1 MGALDG
7 IRVLDAGLLVQ
18 GPQAAALMADMGAD
32 VIKVELPG
40 FGDQARWIPVS
51 ETDRRA
57 PYFVATNR
65 GKRSVSVD
73 LRKPDGREIFLRLA
87 ETADVIISNFKGGTL
102 DSWGLSY
109 EEVSA
114 RNPRIIYATG
124 TVFGPIGPDAGREGA
139 DLAGQAAGGL
149 ISTTGVNGG
158 NPTPVGVTIADF
170 IASQSM
176 ANGILAALIA
186 RANSGKGQRV
196 DVSLVG
202 SQIWAQASEYA
213 SFGMSG
219 EQPGRSNHGHPLI
232 HAAYFI
238 VPTKDGWLAL
248 IGVPMPLRPAFYNC
262 VNRPD
267 LGSDERFAGSLYS
280 PEVKAALH
288 AELSKVFPER
298 TTAEWC
304 EVLRNAGQRYAP
316 VRGYAE
322 VMDDPQM
329 WENGYLSVLQHPE
342 WGDVRMAGVPIRMS
356 ETPLKPGSFLAELG
370 QDTELVLMELGY
382 EWEQIEAFRSAGAV

>member
-18 GPQAAALMADMGAD
+18 GPQAAALMADMGAE

-40 FGDQARWIPVS
+40 FGDQSRWIPVNIA
-51 ETDRRA
+51 DRRA
-57 PYFVATNR
+57 PYYIALNR

-87 ETADVIISNFKGGTL
+87 ETADVVISNFKGGTM
-102 DSWGLSY
+102 DEWGLSY

-124 TVFGPIGPDAGREGA
+124 TVFGPTGPDAAREGA

-158 NPTPVGVTIADF
+158 QPTPVGVTIADF

-186 RANSGKGQRV
+186 RGKTGRGQRV

-213 SFGMSG
+213 SFGLSG
-219 EQPGRSNHGHPLI
+219 EQPGRSNYGHPLI

-238 VPTKDGWLAL
+238 VPTKDGWIAL
-248 IGVPMPLRPAFYNC
+248 IGVPLPLRPAFYEC
-262 VNRPD
+262 INRPD
-267 LGSDERFAGSLYS
+267 LATDERFTPGLYT
-280 PEVKAALH
+280 PEVKAQLH
-288 AELSKVFPER
+288 AELSQTFPQH

-304 EVLRNAGQRYAP
+304 SILAKAGQRYAP
-316 VRGYAE
+316 VRGYAD
-322 VMDDPQM
+322 VMADPQM

-342 WGDVRMAGVPIRMS
+342 WGDVRMPGVPIRMS
-356 ETPLKPGSFLAELG
+356 DTPLVPGSTIAELG
-370 QDTELVLMELGY
+370 QDTELVLMDLGY
-382 EWEQIEAFRSAGAV
+382 EWEQIEAFRASGAI

>member
-18 GPQAAALMADMGAD
+18 GPQAAALLSDMGAD
-32 VIKVELPG
+32 VIKIELPG

-51 ETDRRA
+51 ESDRRA
-57 PYFVATNR
+57 PYYVAINR
-65 GKRSVSVD
+65 GKRSVSID
-73 LRKPDGREIFLRLA
+73 LRKPEGREVFLRLA
-87 ETADVIISNFKGGTL
+87 ETADVVISNFKGGTL
-102 DSWGLSY
+102 DEWGLSY
-109 EEVSA
+109 EAVAA

-124 TVFGPIGPDAGREGA
+124 TVFGPVGPDASREGA

-158 NPTPVGVTIADF
+158 SPTPVGVTIADF
-170 IASQSM
+170 IASQTM

-186 RANSGKGQRV
+186 RGNTGRGQRV

-219 EQPGRSNHGHPLI
+219 QQPGRSNHGHPLI

-248 IGVPMPLRPAFYNC
+248 IGIPLPLRKAFYEC
-262 VNRPD
+262 INRPD
-267 LGSDERFAGSLYS
+267 LGTDERFTGTLYS

-288 AELSKVFPER
+288 AELSSVFPSR

-304 EVLRNAGQRYAP
+304 EILRNAGQRYAP
-316 VRGYAE
+316 VRGYAD

-329 WENGYLSVLQHPE
+329 WENGYLSVLEHPE

-356 ETPLKPGSFLAELG
+356 DTPLKPGAFLAELG
-370 QDTELVLMELGY
+370 QDTELVLTDLGY
-382 EWEQIEAFRSAGAV
+382 RWEEIEALRGAGAI

>member
-18 GPQAAALMADMGAD
+18 GPQAAALLADMGAD

-57 PYFVATNR
+57 PYFVAANR

-73 LRKPDGREIFLRLA
+73 LRKPDGREVFLRLA
-87 ETADVIISNFKGGTL
+87 ETADVIISNFKGGTM

-186 RANSGKGQRV
+186 RTSSGRGQRV

-219 EQPGRSNHGHPLI
+219 VQPGRSNHGHPLI

-238 VPTKDGWLAL
+238 VPTRDGWLAL
-248 IGVPMPLRPAFYNC
+248 IGVPMPLRPAFYHC
-262 VNRPD
+262 INRPD
-267 LGSDERFAGSLYS
+267 LGTDERFAGALYS

-288 AELSKVFPER
+288 AELSKVFPEH

-304 EVLRNAGQRYAP
+304 EILRNAGQRYAP

-329 WENGYLSVLQHPE
+329 WENGYLSVLKHPE

-356 ETPLKPGSFLAELG
+356 ETPLKPGGFVAELG

-382 EWEQIEAFRSAGAV
+382 DWEQIEALRSTGAV